1 MIWFTGGGW
10 LAASLVLGLLASSA
24 VPFLGT
30 FVLSY
35 IWVAVAVIWWRG
47 YLVARHDADMRRP
60 LKAGVTV
67 IAVIAV
73 SAMLGDFGPG
83 LHLNEAVLRFAPTV
97 PYVGL
102 PLFVLTLA
110 TWPRGQGS
118 RLSRSYLIVD
128 LAIIGLAVGLM
139 IWSTQRTSS
148 QSMSVEGVLQ
158 IGAAVVMFSGL
169 SYAVLRGP
177 ALRFG
182 VPFMLAVLW
191 LLFSSAANGTL
202 VLFTVPDSLTL
213 RFGTPL
219 TLLSVATAIGAGEAL
234 RCGWQ
239 WPWRRASLDQSN
251 PVPWVAVVGIGTFV
265 LKIGIE
271 QFAKGV
277 GPVVIGAVAT
287 MALLVV
293 RQAITM
299 RHNEQLQAERST
311 LQADAKIAAMVR
323 HTSDVILILDAG
335 FAVRYASPSAEAL
348 WARSGDALIGEPLGS
363 LVDAAGR
370 EEVERMLEERAARPG
385 QTESSRWRIP
395 TQDGTS
401 RRVEA
406 VAISL
411 LHEPSVHGI
420 VVTLRDQTDRIQ
432 LEEQLNQSQKMD
444 AIGQLAGGV
453 AHDFNNLLTTILG
466 HAEVGLDVLSD
477 DHEVRDDLLQIK
489 RASELAASLTRQLL
503 AFSRKQVIEPK
514 VVEVGQPLEG
524 VAKML
529 RRLIKEHVT
538 TVLEIAPD
546 LPPVKVD
553 PYQLEQVVLNLA
565 VNARDAMPKG
575 GRLLIRARRETVRS
589 TISDA
594 ILPVPVGDCVIVEV
608 SDTGTGMDQATQAR
622 IFEPFF
628 TTKGSGRGTGLGLAT
643 VYGIVKHSGAGLVV
657 RSTLGKG
664 STFSVYFARV
674 HEQPEVAPPPP
685 DPTRAM
691 PTFAATILLVED
703 ESALREIAH
712 KVLARDG
719 YRVLVAADAEDAL
732 TLAAS
737 APFPIDLLLTDV
749 VMPGMNGP
757 KLARE
762 LKSTRPAMRVLLMS
776 GYAGDDLT
784 GELRPGERFLRKPFT
799 PYVLLENV
807 RVALA
812 GLGDPTAPEL
822 ER

>member
-1 MIWFTGGGW
+1 MVVAIP
-10 LAASLVLGLLASSA
+10 AAA
-24 VPFLGT
+24 PFA
-30 FVLSY
+30 LSY
-35 IWVAVAVIWWRG
+35 IWVVIAIAWIRG
-47 YLVARHDADMRRP
+47 YRVARIDPAIRRP
-60 LKAGVTV
+60 LAAGVWAIGLGAAAIV
-67 IAVIAV
+67 VLDGSGFLGIPL
-73 SAMLGDFGPG
+73 SAIGPILGP
-83 LHLNEAVLRFAPTV
+83 VPTLA
-97 PYVGL
+97 L

-110 TWPRGQGS
+110 TWPRG
-118 RLSRSYLIVD
+118 RSARFSGGYLAVD
-128 LAIIGLAVGLM
+128 LAIIFLAVGLLV
-139 IWSTQRTSS
+139 WSTQRGSGH
-148 QSMSVEGVLQ
+148 SMSANTLVLL
-158 IGAAVVMFSGL
+158 AASVVTIAGL
-169 SYAVLRGP
+169 SVAVLRGP
-177 ALRFG
+177 ALKYG
-182 VPFMLAVLW
+182 VPFMLSVGWALAYFFVN
-191 LLFSSAANGTL
+191 FAF
-202 VLFTVPDSLTL
+202 VLFGLVSETAGLI
-213 RFGTPL
+213 TPAV
-219 TLLSVATAIGAGEAL
+219 TGLSVILAVGAGEAF

-239 WPWRRASLDQSN
+239 WPWRRGSLDQSS
-251 PVPWVAVVGIGTFV
+251 PVPWVAVVAIGAFV

-271 QFAKGV
+271 QVATGV
-277 GPVVIGAVAT
+277 GPVIIGAVVT

-299 RHNEQLQAERST
+299 RQNKQLQIERAA
-311 LQADAKIAAMVR
+311 LEADTKIAAMVR
-323 HTSDVILILDAG
+323 HTSDVILILDDG
-335 FAVRYASPSAEAL
+335 FSIRYASPSAEAL
-348 WARSGDALIGEPLGS
+348 WGRSGQALIGEKLGA
-363 LVDAAGR
+363 LVDVSSQA
-370 EEVERMLEERAARPG
+370 EVEQMLHERLARPG
-385 QTESSRWRIP
+385 QTESSRWRVAAR
-395 TQDGTS
+395 DGAT

-466 HAEVGLDVLSD
+466 HAELGLDVLSE

-514 VVEVGQPLEG
+514 VIEVGPPLEQ

-538 TVLEIAPD
+538 TVLEIAPN
-546 LPPVKVD
+546 LPPVKAD

-565 VNARDAMPKG
+565 VNARDAMPTG
-575 GRLLIRARRETVRS
+575 GRLVIRARTETVKAPM
-589 TISDA
+589 TDA
-594 ILPVPVGDCVIVEV
+594 ILPIPMGDCVVVEV
-608 SDTGTGMDQATQAR
+608 SDSGTGMDPATQAR

-628 TTKGSGRGTGLGLAT
+628 TTKATGRGTGLGLAT
-643 VYGIVKHSGAGLVV
+643 VYGIVQQSGAGLLV
-657 RSTLGKG
+657 RSTLRKG

-674 HEQPEVAPPPP
+674 HERTEVAPGPP
-685 DPTRAM
+685 DPAR
-691 PTFAATILLVED
+691 PTPSFAATILLVED
-703 ESALREIAH
+703 ETALREIAH

-719 YRVLVAADAEDAL
+719 YRVLVASDAEDAL

-737 APFPIDLLLTDV
+737 AQFPIDLLLTDV
-749 VMPGMNGP
+749 VMPGMNGA
-757 KLARE
+757 KLARALTE
-762 LKSTRPAMRVLLMS
+762 ARPRMRVLLMS

-812 GLGDPTAPEL
+812 GLGGPTVPDPLDPHRA
-822 ER
+822 